1 MTERQK
7 QKNLRFLANLKSGF
21 RTSSVAMV
29 CRSDFR
35 KLLIKLQGMESI
47 SEDVKHSARQLLND
61 LQEYL
66 ATRQFG
72 ILKVQRDAVR
82 ELPETLEIS
91 ICGHVPLPIDLFE
104 AMEITTKAV
113 LPQGMPY
120 SIFGANRC
128 VTVYVDPEHG
138 EYISTEVIKDSL
150 CRYLHDHGRGLQRNE
165 GVEVKTAEGRMQCYM
180 VVFANP
186 LAQLEPS

>member
-35 KLLIKLQGMESI
+35 KLLIKLQDMENI
-47 SEDVKHSARQLLND
+47 SADVKHSARQLLDD

-66 ATRQFG
+66 ATRRFG
-72 ILKVQRDAVR
+72 MSKAQRDAVR
-82 ELPETLEIS
+82 ELLETLEIS
-91 ICGHVPLPIDLFE
+91 TCGQVPLPIDLFE
-104 AMEITTKAV
+104 AMQITTKAV

-120 SIFGANRC
+120 SISGANRR

-138 EYISTEVIKDSL
+138 EFTSVEVIKDSL
-150 CRYLHDHGRGLQRNE
+150 C
-165 GVEVKTAEGRMQCYM
+165 
-180 VVFANP
+180 
-186 LAQLEPS
+186 